1 MISLDINR
9 KTAFFTL
16 MDVESKKSYSN
27 IALNHHIKLSR
38 PNSPAF
44 VRELTYGVLEN
55 KMLLDHIIDQLVP
68 SGIEKVKPQDLV
80 ILRMGIYQLRFMDS
94 VPEYAAVNESVA
106 LAKKYARGRAGF
118 VNAVLRSYT
127 KSRYSISLP
136 DRTEDE
142 VKYLSVKYSYE
153 PWIVEMWLEQFN
165 VEFVEDLL
173 KAGNATPDTTIR
185 LNWLKVMK
193 KDLVEAL
200 TAKGFEVTE
209 GKLCENALH
218 VKGSGLLDTAM
229 YKSGMFSV
237 QDEASILV
245 SEMLEP
251 RHGDVVVDVCA
262 APGGKTLAV
271 AERMNNTGKIYASD
285 IYKRKLAIIE
295 DEAKRLGIKNIE
307 TKTWDATRI
316 DSSMVQ
322 KADRVMVDAP
332 CSGLGV
338 VRKKP
343 EIKYKKRT
351 EEMDLLPRKQ
361 LEILSAS
368 AEYVKPGGILI
379 YSTCTINPY
388 ENQRVVASFLKKNN
402 KFKKEEALQLLPN
415 INGTDGFFICKM
427 RKDDI

>member
-1 MISLDINR
+1 MDTNR

-38 PNSPAF
+38 PNSQAF

-55 KMLLDHIIDQLVP
+55 KMLLDHIIDQLAS
-68 SGIEKVKPQDLV
+68 SGIEKIKTADLV

-106 LAKKYARGRAGF
+106 LAKRYAKGREGF
-118 VNAVLRSYT
+118 INAVLRAYT
-127 KSRYSISLP
+127 KNRYSISLP

-142 VKYLSVKYSYE
+142 VKYLSIKYSYE
-153 PWIVEMWLEQFN
+153 PWIVEMWLEQFS
-165 VEFVEDLL
+165 VDFVEDLL
-173 KAGNATPDTTIR
+173 RAGNATPDTTIR

-193 KDLVEAL
+193 EDLIDSL

-209 GKLCENALH
+209 GKLCDNALH

-229 YKSGMFSV
+229 YKSGLFSV

-245 SEMLEP
+245 SVMLEP
-251 RHGDVVVDVCA
+251 RQGDTVVDVCA
-262 APGGKTLAV
+262 APGGKTL
-271 AERMNNTGKIYASD
+271 
-285 IYKRKLAIIE
+285 
-295 DEAKRLGIKNIE
+295 
-307 TKTWDATRI
+307 
-316 DSSMVQ
+316 
-322 KADRVMVDAP
+322 KADRVLVAVP

-351 EEMDLLPRKQ
+351 EEIDLLPRKQ

-368 AEYVKPGGILI
+368 AEYVKPGGIII

-388 ENQRVVASFLKKNN
+388 ENQRVIASFLKKNT
-402 KFKKEEALQLLPN
+402 KFKKEEAVQLLPN